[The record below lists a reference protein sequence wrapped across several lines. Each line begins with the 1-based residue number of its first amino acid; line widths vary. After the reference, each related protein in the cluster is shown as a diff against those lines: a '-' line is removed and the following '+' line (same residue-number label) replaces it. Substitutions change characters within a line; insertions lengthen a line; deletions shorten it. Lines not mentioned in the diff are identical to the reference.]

1 MKKVR
6 LVNKKVITA
15 FAFSMISLFTFSNIL
30 SVIDVNEDLTN
41 TSASV
46 TDIKRT
52 EENKV
57 DNLEVYSKDT
67 IVTKKEEV
75 TENQEETVEPTP
87 NEEENDVQENI
98 TNETAEESNQTE
110 ETQNKEETQQVS
122 TPAPAVTG
130 TKAEYQA
137 YAYSQFAKY
146 GWNETDYNNLITLWN
161 RESGWNPNAHNS
173 YSGAHGIAQAL
184 PASKMASYGE
194 DYMTSYVTQINWGL
208 DYISNRYG
216 NPTNAL
222 NSLQTKG
229 WY

>member
-1 MKKVR
+1 MKKIR
-6 LVNKKVITA
+6 LVNKKVMVA
-15 FAFSMISLFTFSNIL
+15 FSFSMITLYTFSNIL
-30 SVIDVNEDLTN
+30 DNIDTIDNFSN
-41 TSASV
+41 ASASV

-67 IVTKKEEV
+67 IVTKKEIINNESQQV
-75 TENQEETVEPTP
+75 QPNTNQENQTETQEIQS
-87 NEEENDVQENI
+87 NEQSQESSN
-98 TNETAEESNQTE
+98 NQTE
-110 ETQNKEETQQVS
+110 ETQNQEQTVS
-122 TPAPAVTG
+122 VPAPAVTG

-137 YAYSQFAKY
+137 YAYSQFSRY

-184 PASKMASYGE
+184 PASKMASYGA
-194 DYMTSYVTQINWGL
+194 DYMTSYVTQINWGF

-222 NSLQTKG
+222 NNLQTKG

>member
-6 LVNKKVITA
+6 LVNKKVIST
-15 FAFSMISLFTFSNIL
+15 FVFSMMFLFTFSNIL
-30 SVIDVNEDLTN
+30 SVIDVNEDLSN

-46 TDIKRT
+46 TDIKRA

-67 IVTKKEEV
+67 IVTKKVEV
-75 TENQEETVEPTP
+75 TANQEQTIETTT
-87 NEEENDVQENI
+87 NEQEN
-98 TNETAEESNQTE
+98 NNSSQNQVLEQSNQNE
-110 ETQNKEETQQVS
+110 QNNTQEQSQS
-122 TPAPAVTG
+122 TSAPAPAATG

-222 NSLQTKG
+222 NNLQTKG

>member
-6 LVNKKVITA
+6 LVNKKVINT
-15 FAFSMISLFTFSNIL
+15 FVISMMFLFTFSNIL

-41 TSASV
+41 TTASV
-46 TDIKRT
+46 TDIKRA

-57 DNLEVYSKDT
+57 DNLEAYSKDN
-67 IVTKKEEV
+67 IVTKKIEAA
-75 TENQEETVEPTP
+75 ENQEQTEETTTP
-87 NEEENDVQENI
+87 ETENNTQESAQNQK
-98 TNETAEESNQTE
+98 NEESNQSE
-110 ETQNKEETQQVS
+110 QNKVQEQSQPAQ
-122 TPAPAVTG
+122 TPAATG

-137 YAYSQFAKY
+137 YAYSQFARY
-146 GWNETDYNNLITLWN
+146 GWTEEDYNSLITLWN

-222 NSLQTKG
+222 NNLQTKG